1 MSQVRNLF
9 MPAIDQQTDLFL
21 QQTRV
26 AILGTI
32 NHDGS
37 PLLSPMWFTW
47 ENSVVNMITRRSSV
61 KWRNLQTRPLASL
74 CVDDRNIPYAAVI
87 LSGPI
92 MEIRA
97 PIYEFIG
104 SMARRYLG
112 ETNGLEFAE
121 PYKNNSD
128 SSVVF
133 QLTPERI
140 AINLN
145 R

>member
-1 MSQVRNLF
+1 
-9 MPAIDQQTDLFL
+9 MPSIDQQTDLFL

-26 AILGTI
+26 AVLGTI
-32 NHDGS
+32 NNGGS

-47 ENSVVNMITRRSSV
+47 ENNVVTMITRRSSI
-61 KWRNLQTRPLASL
+61 KWRNLRTRPFASL
-74 CVDDRNIPYAAVI
+74 CVDDRNAPYAAVI
-87 LSGPI
+87 LSGSI
-92 MEIRA
+92 TEIRA
-97 PIYEFIG
+97 PIYEFIE

-133 QLTPERI
+133 QLTPEQI
-140 AINLN
+140 VINLN